1 MSDNKFKYFEVTTTA
16 LVKASSKADAEKL
29 AMGRRGIT
37 GEVLSKHTEI
47 DRISAIDAREML
59 EA

>member
-16 LVKASSKADAEKL
+16 LVRANSKTDAEKL

-47 DRISAIDAREML
+47 DRVSAIEAREML